1 MKKFKFK
8 FHFKNL
14 PIFLRLSIVIF
25 FVFLLTIV
33 LFLTTSFSY
42 QKEKQAEL
50 YRTLN
55 SSNQQAISKIDDYI
69 NDISNITKLPLTY
82 KQADTEYMTLL
93 NNFSTKG
100 ENTFA
105 FQLFNEQIFEEI
117 FTYKKSVNS
126 CFIFN
131 PDGAGDYKV
140 HDPIYQPFNPSTE
153 VWFSECIDAFG
164 KPVLVDT
171 YELPNLVR
179 QSESPFY
186 VFGVA
191 RGIVRLENAS
201 VIGVLLVNTK
211 ISFLEDICKNMQL
224 TDNHRIVILHDN
236 YTIYDTRTDNIGKA
250 PDNVLLSTPE
260 NTDTEMFSVSIDGT
274 DMLAA
279 SVTSS
284 TSGWKIISLIPEAE
298 LFSDINHTLTINI
311 LAFTF
316 VMLFSLYLL
325 FLVSRQIVVP
335 INRLVKVMKIAE
347 SGDFQARIQVDR
359 QDEVGKLATSYNSLL
374 EKISELIHEVYQQQI
389 TASKLELQMLQSQIN
404 PHFLYNTLESISMMA
419 TINGD
424 ETASEM
430 AANLGSLLRYS
441 ISNPNQQVTLGEE
454 IMQLKKY
461 IALQEQRFRSQYTI
475 EINIDQKS
483 YPISMP
489 KLILQPIVENA
500 IYHGMS
506 SVRSGGKITV
516 AASRTEHHILLITVS
531 DNGKGMSAEQVSNLN
546 GYINEENELFKSIG
560 MRNVNRRIQL
570 FCGSGYGLTITSTP
584 DEGTTVFVRI
594 PAEFP

>member
-1 MKKFKFK
+1 MKKFKFR
-8 FHFKNL
+8 FKNL
-14 PIFLRLSIVIF
+14 PIFLRLSIVILL
-25 FVFLLTIV
+25 VFLLTIG
-33 LFLTTSFSY
+33 LFLMTSFTY
-42 QKEKQAEL
+42 RKEKQEEL
-50 YRTLN
+50 YRTMN
-55 SSNQQAISKIDDYI
+55 SGNQQAISKIDDYI

-82 KQADTEYMTLL
+82 KQADKEYMSLL
-93 NNFSTKG
+93 YNFSTKG
-100 ENTFA
+100 ENTFT

-131 PDGAGDYKV
+131 PDGVGDYKV
-140 HDPIYQPFNPSTE
+140 HDPIYQPFNPSKE
-153 VWFSECIDAFG
+153 DWFSECIDAFG

-171 YELPNLVR
+171 YALPNLVK
-179 QSESPFY
+179 QKDEPFY

-191 RGIVRLENAS
+191 RGIVRLEDAS

-211 ISFLEDICKNMQL
+211 VSFLEDICKNMQL
-224 TDNHRIVILHDN
+224 TENHRIVILHDN
-236 YTIYDTRTDNIGKA
+236 YTIYDTMTEYTGKV
-250 PDNVLLSTPE
+250 PDSILLTIPA
-260 NTDTEMFSVSIDGT
+260 NTDAKMFPVSIDGV

-279 SVTSS
+279 SVTSDS
-284 TSGWKIISLIPEAE
+284 SGWEIISLIPEAE
-298 LFSDINHTLTINI
+298 LFSDMNRTLTANI
-311 LAFTF
+311 LIFTV
-316 VMLFSLYLL
+316 VMLLSLFLL
-325 FLVSRQIVVP
+325 FIVSRQIVMP

-359 QDEVGKLATSYNSLL
+359 KDEIGKLSESYNSLL
-374 EKISELIHEVYQQQI
+374 EKISELIHEVYQQKI
-389 TASKLELQMLQSQIN
+389 TASELELQMLQSQIN

-424 ETASEM
+424 DTTSEM

-454 IMQLKKY
+454 IMQLRKY

-475 EINIDQKS
+475 EITIDQKF
-483 YPISMP
+483 YPVSMP

-516 AASRTEHHILLITVS
+516 TAARTEHDTLMITVT
-531 DNGKGMSAEQVSNLN
+531 DNGKGMTEEQVNNLN

-570 FCGSGYGLTITSTP
+570 FCGSGYGIHITSAP
-584 DEGTTVFVRI
+584 DEGTTVSVRI
-594 PAEFP
+594 QVEFP